1 MSVKYRYVFVNS
13 KSSPN
18 HPGSTMNKTIR
29 KALVAVAALIA
40 VTAVPVASQAPQA
53 AGGFGDWPVS
63 ARLGH
68 R

>member
-13 KSSPN
+13 QN

-29 KALVAVAALIA
+29 KAMVAAAALIA
-40 VTAVPVASQAPQA
+40 VTAVPVASDAPQA
-53 AGGFGDWPVS
+53 WRGGYGDWPVS
-63 ARLGH
+63 SPIRS

>member
-1 MSVKYRYVFVNS
+1 MSVKYRYVLSTASLVE
-13 KSSPN
+13 P
-18 HPGSTMNKTIR
+18 PGEKMNKTIR

-40 VTAVPVASQAPQA
+40 ITSVPVASQGTTA

>member
-1 MSVKYRYVFVNS
+1 MSVKYRYVL
-13 KSSPN
+13 
-18 HPGSTMNKTIR
+18 STDKPRRTTGGKMNKTIR

-40 VTAVPVASQAPQA
+40 ITSVPVASQGTTA

>member
-1 MSVKYRYVFVNS
+1 
-13 KSSPN
+13 
-18 HPGSTMNKTIR
+18 MNKTIR

-40 VTAVPVASQAPQA
+40 ITSVPVASQGTTA